1 MCRFD
6 LQGPDIDKGA
16 VSQAAI
22 VFLQDALDRSA
33 APGFADQPVP
43 AEIAAGANGA
53 FLSLGSLFLPGS
65 TAISRAG
72 RTGLDSTKRPGA
84 RSS

>member
-1 MCRFD
+1 MRRFD

-53 FLSLGSLFLPGS
+53 FLSLGSLFLDRKS
-65 TAISRAG
+65 VV
-72 RTGLDSTKRPGA
+72 
-84 RSS
+84 

>member
-16 VSQAAI
+16 VSQEAI
-22 VFLQDALDRSA
+22 TFLQDAIDRSA
-33 APGFADQPVP
+33 TPGFTDQPVL

-53 FLSLGSLFLPGS
+53 FLSLSSLFLPGS
-65 TAISRAG
+65 AAISRSRRA
-72 RTGLDSTKRPGA
+72 GLDSAKRPGA

>member
-1 MCRFD
+1 MRRFD

-22 VFLQDALDRSA
+22 VFLQNAFDRSA

-53 FLSLGSLFLPGS
+53 FLILGSLFLSGS
-65 TAISRAG
+65 AAISSPGRA
-72 RTGLDSTKRPGA
+72 GLDSAKRPGA
-84 RSS
+84 RSA